1 MVKEEVLLQMVL
13 HERRFMPR
21 LGGRK
26 LLERIH
32 PQLPLELMIGRDSFF
47 DFLTRHHLLVRRR
60 RTRVYTTYSKHWLH
74 KYSNL
79 VKDFVPERPHQLWV
93 SDITYI
99 ETAEGFM
106 YLSLIT
112 DAYSRKIVGWA
123 LGDTLEAKHSIT
135 ALKMAL
141 QQLPEHHP
149 PLYHHS
155 DRGIQYCSEAY
166 VKLLNKHS
174 INISMTDNGDPLEN
188 AVAERVNGIL
198 KDEWLNDIKIKTKE
212 QLVYELSKIISIY
225 NSMRPHSSVSML
237 TPEKVHLQAL
247 KVERKWKNYYKSK
260 QGTCKPN
267 KELTLG

>member
-1 MVKEEVLLQMVL
+1 MKEEVLLQMVL
-13 HERRFMPR
+13 NERKFMPR

-26 LLERIH
+26 LLNRIH
-32 PQLPLELMIGRDSFF
+32 PQLPPELMIGRDSFF
-47 DFLTRHHLLVRRR
+47 DFLRQQHLLVRQR
-60 RTRVYTTYSKHWLH
+60 RTRIFTTDSKHWLH

-79 VKDFVPERPHQLWV
+79 VKDIVPERPHQLWV

-99 ETAEGFM
+99 KTTEGFM

-123 LGDTLEAKHSIT
+123 LGDTLEASHSIR

-141 QQLPEHHP
+141 KQLPKTSQT
-149 PLYHHS
+149 LYHHS

-166 VKLLNKHS
+166 VKLLNKHD
-174 INISMTDNGDPLEN
+174 INISMTENGDPLEN

-198 KDEWLNDIKIKTKE
+198 KDEWLNDIKIKSKQ
-212 QLVYELSKIISIY
+212 QLVFELTRIINIY
-225 NSMRPHSSVSML
+225 NNIRPHSSVSMF
-237 TPEKVHLQAL
+237 TPERVHSQGL

-260 QGTCKPN
+260 QQAREPN
-267 KELTLG
+267 NELTLA

>member
-1 MVKEEVLLQMVL
+1 
-13 HERRFMPR
+13 MPR

-26 LLERIH
+26 LLKLIQ
-32 PQLPLELMIGRDSFF
+32 PQLPPELMIGRDSFF
-47 DFLTRHHLLVRRR
+47 DFLRQNHLLVRQR
-60 RTRVYTTYSKHWLH
+60 RTRIFTTDSKHWLH

-99 ETAEGFM
+99 KTAEGFM
-106 YLSLIT
+106 YLSLVT

-123 LGDTLEAKHSIT
+123 LGDTLEASHSIR

-141 QQLPEHHP
+141 KQLPKTSH

-166 VKLLNKHS
+166 VKLLNKNG
-174 INISMTDNGDPLEN
+174 INISMTENGDPLEN

-198 KDEWLNDIKIKTKE
+198 KDEWLNDIKIKSNK
-212 QLVYELSKIISIY
+212 QLVYELTRIISIY
-225 NSMRPHSSVSML
+225 NSMRPHSSVSMF
-237 TPEKVHLQAL
+237 TPESVHSQEL

-260 QGTCKPN
+260 QQAREPN
-267 KELTLG
+267 NELTLA

>member
-1 MVKEEVLLQMVL
+1 MKEEVLLQMVL
-13 HERRFMPR
+13 NERKFMPR

-32 PQLPLELMIGRDSFF
+32 PQLPPELMIGRDNFF
-47 DFLTRHHLLVRRR
+47 DFLTRHDLLVRRR
-60 RTRVYTTYSKHWLH
+60 RTRIYTTYSKHWLH

-79 VKDFVPERPHQLWV
+79 VKDFIPDKAHQLWV

-99 ETAEGFM
+99 ETANGFM
-106 YLSLIT
+106 YLSLIS

-123 LGDTLEAKHSIT
+123 LGETLEAKHSIR
-135 ALKMAL
+135 ALQMAL
-141 QQLPEHHP
+141 QQLPANHG

-166 VKLLNKHS
+166 VKLLNKHD
-174 INISMTDNGDPLEN
+174 INISMTENGDPLEN

-198 KDEWLNDIKIKTKE
+198 KDEWLNAIKIKSKK
-212 QLVYELSKIISIY
+212 QLTEELSKIIGTY
-225 NSMRPHSSVSML
+225 NSMRPHSSISML
-237 TPEKVHLQAL
+237 TPEKVHSQPL

-260 QGTCKPN
+260 QNACKSK

>member
-1 MVKEEVLLQMVL
+1 ML
-13 HERRFMPR
+13 R

-32 PQLPLELMIGRDSFF
+32 PQLPPELIMGRDSFF

-60 RTRVYTTYSKHWLH
+60 RTRICTTYSKHWLH

-79 VKDFVPERPHQLWV
+79 VKDFVPEGSHQLWV

-99 ETAEGFM
+99 KTSEGFM

-123 LGDTLEAKHSIT
+123 LGETLEASHSIR

-141 QQLPEHHP
+141 RQLPKYP
-149 PLYHHS
+149 QPLYYHS

-166 VKLLNKHS
+166 VKLLNKHD
-174 INISMTDNGDPLEN
+174 INISND
-188 AVAERVNGIL
+188 R
-198 KDEWLNDIKIKTKE
+198 EW
-212 QLVYELSKIISIY
+212 
-225 NSMRPHSSVSML
+225 RSSGKCS
-237 TPEKVHLQAL
+237 
-247 KVERKWKNYYKSK
+247 
-260 QGTCKPN
+260 C
-267 KELTLG
+267 